1 MNNLY
6 THEVSISLSNIV
18 KSISNNFEEND
29 PMICYICCDNT
40 DEELIESPCPCR
52 ANMHRSC
59 LTAHIAHIG
68 HRCTICRSFFIIN
81 NDTHVIVE
89 YNISNEI
96 YSVDTC
102 TVYLF
107 RIFILAIISGLYLML
122 YTKTELYVIVSYIIT
137 FTLFYIFTRMICV
150 IDVNIF

>member
-1 MNNLY
+1 MNDLY
-6 THEVSISLSNIV
+6 THEVSISLSTIV
-18 KSISNNFEEND
+18 NNISNNLEEND
-29 PMICYICCDNT
+29 SILCYICCDNT

-89 YNISNEI
+89 YNNNNEI
-96 YSVDTC
+96 DSIDTC
-102 TVYLF
+102 AVYLF
-107 RIFILAIISGLYLML
+107 RLYIFIAVVGLYLLL
-122 YTKTELYVIVSYIIT
+122 YTKTDIYIIILHI
-137 FTLFYIFTRMICV
+137 FTCTMFYIFIKKICV
-150 IDVNIF
+150 IDVSIF